1 MPETIRAAVCREFNA
16 PLSVETVTLADPGP
30 GEVKVA
36 VKACAICH
44 SDIIYAEGGWGG
56 ELPMVLGHEA
66 AGIVE
71 AVGPGVTGVSPGDH
85 VVVTLIRSCGSCHY
99 CSGGHQVLCEEVFP
113 LDERSPLSNGNGE
126 AMVHG
131 LRTGAFAEKVV
142 VEKSQVAVIPK
153 TIAFEPASLL
163 ACGVIT
169 GFGAVT
175 NTAQVPE
182 GSHVVVIGCGGVG
195 LNAVQGA
202 LAAGAK
208 TITAIDL
215 AEDKLEAAK
224 RFGATLALDPID
236 PAHRDAVLA
245 ATGGRGADF
254 VFVTVGAKPAID
266 GAAQYITKAGSIV
279 IVGMP
284 PSGVTGEYDPGT
296 LAGWSQ
302 RIIGSK
308 MGSAQVARDIPD
320 LVALYQK
327 GRLKLDELVT
337 GKFPLEQINEAIAS
351 TKRGEA
357 LRNVVV
363 FE

>member
-113 LDERSPLSNGNGE
+113 LDERSPLSNAKRRGDGARAAHRGVCRE
-126 AMVHG
+126 GGGREEPGRGHPEGDRLRAGVAARLRRDHRLRRGDQHG
-131 LRTGAFAEKVV
+131 AG
-142 VEKSQVAVIPK
+142 
-153 TIAFEPASLL
+153 
-163 ACGVIT
+163 
-169 GFGAVT
+169 
-175 NTAQVPE
+175 PE
-182 GSHVVVIGCGGVG
+182 GSHVAVIGCGGVG

-215 AEDKLEAAK
+215 AEAKLEAAK
-224 RFGATLALDPID
+224 RFGATLALNPID
-236 PAHRDAVLA
+236 PGASR
-245 ATGGRGADF
+245 RGAGGDRRARRRF
-254 VFVTVGAKPAID
+254 RLRHRRRETGDRRRGAIHH
-266 GAAQYITKAGSIV
+266 QERV
-279 IVGMP
+279 
-284 PSGVTGEYDPGT
+284 PS
-296 LAGWSQ
+296 S
-302 RIIGSK
+302 S
-308 MGSAQVARDIPD
+308 SACRRRA
-320 LVALYQK
+320 
-327 GRLKLDELVT
+327 
-337 GKFPLEQINEAIAS
+337 
-351 TKRGEA
+351 
-357 LRNVVV
+357 
-363 FE
+363 